1 MQAIDWDLVVI
12 DEAHRLRNVYK
23 SGDKI
28 ASELKRTL
36 QHCPKLLLTATPLQN
51 SLLELFG
58 LVSIIDEH
66 VFGDLKSFRSQFA
79 RLTSDDDFDEL
90 KDRLKV
96 VCKRNRRRQVVE
108 YVRFT
113 ERKVYTQEFVPFE
126 EEDVLYEL
134 VSEYLS
140 RPNLQALPASQRS
153 LMTLV
158 LRKLLASSTFAIAG
172 ALESLARKLEKR
184 LKEDS
189 EYSQVESIL
198 GEDFETYE
206 EIAEELEVTADEQ
219 TGPLSAEDSRNI
231 QDEISELRTFSDIAM
246 KITQNAKGESLMQA
260 LRIGFQMTLGLG
272 GAEKAVIFTESRR
285 TQNSLLQLLSE
296 HGYADY
302 IVLFNGTNSDPRSR
316 EIYAEWKS
324 RFSGTDRATGS
335 RTADT
340 RASII
345 DNFRDTSKILI
356 ATEAAAEGI
365 NLQFCSLVVNFDLPW
380 NPQRIEQRIGR
391 CHRYGQDH
399 DVVVVNFLNKTN
411 AADQRVYQ
419 LLSEKFRLFDGV
431 FGAGDEVLGS
441 IESGVDFEKRIA
453 EIYQTCRT
461 LEEIQASFDALQAE
475 LLGEIDERM
484 RTTRKRLLENF
495 DAEAAEKLHVYQAA
509 TVASMN
515 RYEALLWNT
524 TEHVLNGAATFDDAS
539 LAFRLNRAPRTGI
552 PAGDYVLKHGNEA
565 GRHYRLASPLAEWV
579 LNRAS
584 TGMLPMALLTLDY
597 SGCGRRISILDALV
611 GTSGM
616 LSTHRLTVAA
626 LEAQGYVLVA
636 AQATNGTELDAEQ
649 SRRLLDLPAT
659 IAATDTISTITI
671 EEAYARQKNAI
682 LAEISERNAVFFEE
696 EMDKLNGWAK
706 HR

>member
-345 DNFRDTSKILI
+345 DNFRDTSK
-356 ATEAAAEGI
+356 T
-365 NLQFCSLVVNFDLPW
+365 
-380 NPQRIEQRIGR
+380 
-391 CHRYGQDH
+391 
-399 DVVVVNFLNKTN
+399 
-411 AADQRVYQ
+411 
-419 LLSEKFRLFDGV
+419 
-431 FGAGDEVLGS
+431 
-441 IESGVDFEKRIA
+441 
-453 EIYQTCRT
+453 
-461 LEEIQASFDALQAE
+461 
-475 LLGEIDERM
+475 
-484 RTTRKRLLENF
+484 
-495 DAEAAEKLHVYQAA
+495 
-509 TVASMN
+509 
-515 RYEALLWNT
+515 
-524 TEHVLNGAATFDDAS
+524 
-539 LAFRLNRAPRTGI
+539 
-552 PAGDYVLKHGNEA
+552 
-565 GRHYRLASPLAEWV
+565 
-579 LNRAS
+579 
-584 TGMLPMALLTLDY
+584 
-597 SGCGRRISILDALV
+597 
-611 GTSGM
+611 
-616 LSTHRLTVAA
+616 
-626 LEAQGYVLVA
+626 
-636 AQATNGTELDAEQ
+636 
-649 SRRLLDLPAT
+649 
-659 IAATDTISTITI
+659 
-671 EEAYARQKNAI
+671 
-682 LAEISERNAVFFEE
+682 
-696 EMDKLNGWAK
+696 
-706 HR
+706 